1 MRNFFTAPALV
12 DIALTNRCNLK
23 CNYCSASSGESTL
36 NNNELTLHDYKTLFK
51 TQNLFEDYFCEILF

>member
-36 NNNELTLHDYKTLFK
+36 NNNELD
-51 TQNLFEDYFCEILF
+51 NILKSIGDIIVY